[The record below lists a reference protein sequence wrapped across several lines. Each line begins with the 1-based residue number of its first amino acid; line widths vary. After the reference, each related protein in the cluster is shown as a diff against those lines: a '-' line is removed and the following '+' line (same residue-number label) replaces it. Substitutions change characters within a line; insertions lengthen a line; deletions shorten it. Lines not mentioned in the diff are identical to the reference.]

1 MRPDVCFS
9 LIVLLSSCAPQ
20 GEATTSDVEAAYA
33 RFERNAET
41 ARQLI
46 LDFDAESDAAL
57 AHFADSAV
65 WTPTRFGQTDT
76 VPLEQAWAGWK
87 RAWAAYDMA
96 LLSDIVLLPGVDPVT
111 NQVDGSVRVYFDW
124 AYTRAAYR
132 QHGRENRAGIALRS
146 VGVRCRWQDLDDP
159 TLWRHR
165 RHARR
170 VAGGGIAHAL
180 AKTQS
185 RAPF

>member
-57 AHFADSAV
+57 AHFADSAI

-124 AYTRAAYR
+124 AYTRAATDSM
-132 QHGRENRAGIALRS
+132 AGKTVQVSLYEAWEFDADGKIWMTQLYGDIGAMLAAL
-146 VGVRCRWQDLDDP
+146 QE
-159 TLWRHR
+159 
-165 RHARR
+165 AE
-170 VAGGGIAHAL
+170 
-180 AKTQS
+180 
-185 RAPF
+185 